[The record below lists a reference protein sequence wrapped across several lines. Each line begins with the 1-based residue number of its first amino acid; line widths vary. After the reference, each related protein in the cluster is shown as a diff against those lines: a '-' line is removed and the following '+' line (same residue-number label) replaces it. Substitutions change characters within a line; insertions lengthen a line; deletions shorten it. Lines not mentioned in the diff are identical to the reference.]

1 MLRTHQD
8 QYQVMEYRLGR
19 INVDEP
25 LLDSLIIVVLFGAIT
40 LDLRAIDFTLLL
52 QNNL

>member
-1 MLRTHQD
+1 
-8 QYQVMEYRLGR
+8 MEYRLER

-25 LLDSLIIVVLFGAIT
+25 LLHSLIIVVLFGAIT
-40 LDLRAIDFTLLL
+40 LDLRVIDFTILI